1 MSVSA
6 RLRQLRLVKGMTQEE
21 VAGQIGV
28 TRQTI
33 SSYESGRTKPDVD
46 MLVRLADVYGTD
58 FEEILC
64 GQGRALR
71 SVRRVRAAAAVVAGI
86 LTVLTMLSS
95 AFLWSANHFFP
106 IEEGLLCPEGKTI
119 LTAHQRLVGAWE
131 TTDKLI
137 LTGALIGF
145 AAVLVLSA
153 ACKRAVPLR
162 AKSLYVGGLAGAL
175 LLTGM
180 FFGTID
186 PVFTRV
192 DYSITPALVIAR
204 MLFFFAA
211 DLMVGL
217 VQRRSRRH
225 RSPSSGERSV

>member
-33 SSYESGRTKPDVD
+33 SGYESGRTKPDVD

-95 AFLWSANHFFP
+95 AFLWSANHFFF
-106 IEEGLLCPEGKTI
+106 
-119 LTAHQRLVGAWE
+119 H
-131 TTDKLI
+131 
-137 LTGALIGF
+137 
-145 AAVLVLSA
+145 
-153 ACKRAVPLR
+153 
-162 AKSLYVGGLAGAL
+162 
-175 LLTGM
+175 
-180 FFGTID
+180 
-186 PVFTRV
+186 
-192 DYSITPALVIAR
+192 
-204 MLFFFAA
+204 
-211 DLMVGL
+211 
-217 VQRRSRRH
+217 
-225 RSPSSGERSV
+225 